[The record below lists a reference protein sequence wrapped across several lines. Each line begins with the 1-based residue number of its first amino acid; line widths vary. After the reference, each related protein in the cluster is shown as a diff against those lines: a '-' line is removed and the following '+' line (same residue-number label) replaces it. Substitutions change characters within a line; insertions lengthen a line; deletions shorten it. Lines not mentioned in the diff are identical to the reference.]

1 MGECLGNYPKR
12 RWFESFEVENEL
24 DNHCNINV
32 SHNYEPASSCL
43 PQSGR
48 EYDCLHKAKD
58 PTMPPVRVRQTDVE

>member
-24 DNHCNINV
+24 D

-48 EYDCLHKAKD
+48 EYGCLHKAKD
-58 PTMPPVRVRQTDVE
+58 PTMPPVCVRQTDVE